1 MNVLHVMRS
10 ERGPL
15 ALFVAERYLHRLV
28 GLAGLGELP
37 PGAGLLIP
45 GCRSV
50 HTFGMR
56 FPVDVLFVTVLGHS
70 LLVHDA
76 RHTVP
81 PRRIVR
87 ASPQARSQAALG
99 VVELASGS

>member
-56 FPVDVLFVTVLGHS
+56 FPVDVLFVTVEGRS
-70 LLVHDA
+70 LHVHDA
-76 RHTVP
+76 RHAVP
-81 PRRIVR
+81 PRRVLR
-87 ASPQARSQAALG
+87 AAPHARTRPALA
-99 VVELASGS
+99 VVELASGR

>member
-1 MNVLHVMRS
+1 MRS
-10 ERGPL
+10 EGGPL
-15 ALFVAERYLHRLV
+15 ALFVAEGYLHRLV
-28 GLAGLGELP
+28 GLAGLGEAP

-56 FPVDVLFVTVLGHS
+56 FPIDVLFVTVVGRS

-87 ASPQARSQAALG
+87 ASPQARGQPALA
-99 VVELASGS
+99 VVELASGR